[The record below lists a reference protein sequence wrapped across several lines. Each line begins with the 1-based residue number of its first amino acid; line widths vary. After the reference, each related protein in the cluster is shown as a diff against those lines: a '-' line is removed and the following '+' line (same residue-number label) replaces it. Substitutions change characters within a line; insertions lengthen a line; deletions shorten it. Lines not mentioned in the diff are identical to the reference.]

1 MSRKLLYPT
10 SLLILFCHLL
20 LAQEIPPVAEGPSQE
35 DKIRIREAR
44 TIKDHFAAS
53 IWPGMDKTPFAILLI
68 KDDAEYLMF
77 HPAPSSE
84 FKSLGYDSFLKT
96 EIYWRP
102 QQLNP
107 AFLATFPLF
116 DQRPVIVVGT
126 PKNTGKSSS
135 EWIITLLHE
144 HFHQYQM
151 ADSHYQSAIGELGLQ
166 GEDQSGMW
174 MLNYP
179 FPYDDTNIQHAF
191 QELANSLS
199 QLIQEEEQEAFF
211 SALKTYRAERRQLRK
226 LLPEKD
232 YKYFSFQVW
241 QEGIARYNEWAF
253 LQEMKAYTPS
263 LECEKLEDFIPFN
276 KVAEDLYARELAR
289 LYRLNL
295 GSGKRTCFYSIG
307 FGEGILLDRL
317 NKDWKEAYLQEKFYL
332 ENYFP
337 ENLRN

>member
-1 MSRKLLYPT
+1 MNRKLLFST
-10 SLLILFCHLL
+10 SLFIFMCHLL
-20 LAQEIPPVAEGPSQE
+20 MAQKISPLPQGPSLE

-44 TIKDHFAAS
+44 AIKTHFAPS
-53 IWPGMDKTPFAILLI
+53 IWQGMDNTPFAILLI

-77 HPAPSSE
+77 HPAPTSN

-102 QQLNP
+102 QSLNP

-116 DQRPVIVVGT
+116 DQVPVIVVGT
-126 PKNTGKSSS
+126 PQHTGKYSS

-151 ADSHYQSAIGELGLQ
+151 SDKYYQSAVGELGLQ

-179 FPYDDTNIQHAF
+179 FPYEDSVIQQAF
-191 QELANSLS
+191 QDYAMLLS
-199 QLIQEEEQEAFF
+199 QLIQEGEKESFATALEA
-211 SALKTYRAERRQLRK
+211 YRKQRRK
-226 LLPEKD
+226 LKEMLPEKD

-253 LQEMKAYTPS
+253 LEEMKTYVPS
-263 LECEKLEDFIPFN
+263 SECQELEDFISF
-276 KVAEDLYARELAR
+276 KQVAEDLYARELAR

-295 GSGKRTCFYSIG
+295 GKGKRTAFYSIG

-317 NKDWKEAYLQEKFYL
+317 NKDWKKVYLRDKFYL
-332 ENYFP
+332 ENYAP
-337 ENLRN
+337 SEMK